1 MVVITVNAN
10 ILLDPALQALIR
22 TKKLPEL
29 LEMLFLASFA
39 DSDFPMCA
47 YLETFQRLVQSD
59 KASVK
64 EYPSNTLLELAK
76 VSNVWRD
83 DTDVLDLAGQLMLA
97 FKSQDDRFD
106 KFLTADKKT
115 AASYGQ
121 ICFDVIKV
129 TSDSKEEDII
139 NTRKAFATLF
149 ANLSVIPEFAD
160 SIQFSDNDEVFQL
173 LYRTVTSPDTAS
185 SAKGIA
191 YLMVGNFAYTE
202 QQARSLVS
210 AFPDIISH
218 VVQFLRTEKLSE
230 DNLQS
235 LQLVQNLLKNS
246 IVDEFVKRS
255 DGFLEVLERV
265 LTQQFYP
272 LFKSQAVAITGTI
285 LGNLG
290 EDDADK
296 INFLICQALAGVYQ
310 KEDNFEV
317 KSKIIG
323 AISRVSSVIAQ
334 NLPTKGGFA
343 DSAAKSIEL
352 AFDYSYS
359 TSQKPNDQWDLFN
372 LLKAL
377 KTLGVLSGN
386 NAQSQP
392 TILEYIES
400 NSHGERSER
409 IAYLL
414 STFSNQ
420 LTEYQRTLSESADE
434 EERGKGALVKGSV
447 MNLAYLASKV
457 QSNQGEKY
465 SSEIIDACQTA
476 INNSALLATPTE
488 H

>member
-1 MVVITVNAN
+1 VLIYY
-10 ILLDPALQALIR
+10 ILDPALKALIS
-22 TKKLPEL
+22 TKRLSQLFETL
-29 LEMLFLASFA
+29 LAVSLADA
-39 DSDFPMCA
+39 DFQV
-47 YLETFQRLVQSD
+47 YTYIETFQRLIQSD

-64 EYPSNTLLELAK
+64 EYPNNTLLKLAELSK
-76 VSNVWRD
+76 VLMD
-83 DTDVLDLAGQLMLA
+83 DTDALGLIGQLMLA

-106 KFLTADKKT
+106 TFLTADKKT
-115 AASYGQ
+115 AAMYGQ
-121 ICFDVIKV
+121 ICFDVIH
-129 TSDSKEEDII
+129 TTNDSKEEDII
-139 NTRKAFATLF
+139 NIRKTFATLF

-160 SIQFSDNDEVFQL
+160 SIQFSDNDAVFQL
-173 LYRTVTSPDTAS
+173 LYQTVISKDTAS

-191 YLMVGNFAYTE
+191 YLMIGNFAYTE
-202 QQARSLVS
+202 QQSQSLVS

-246 IVDEFVKRS
+246 IVDEFVKKS
-255 DGFLEVLERV
+255 DVFLEVLERV

-272 LFKSQAVAITGTI
+272 LFKAQAVAITGTI

-296 INFLICQALAGVYQ
+296 IDFLVCQALAGVYQ
-310 KEDNFEV
+310 KDDNFEIRG
-317 KSKIIG
+317 KIIG

-334 NLPTKGGFA
+334 NLSSKDGFA
-343 DSAAKSIEL
+343 DSAAKSIDL

-359 TSQKPNDQWDLFN
+359 TSQKSNDQWDLFN

-377 KTLGVLSGN
+377 KTLGVLSEN
-386 NAQSQP
+386 NAHNQP
-392 TILEYIES
+392 AILEYIERS
-400 NSHGERSER
+400 AHTERSEH

-420 LTEYQRTLSESADE
+420 LTDYQKTLSQSHNE
-434 EERGKGALVKGSV
+434 EERGKGALVKGSI
-447 MNLAYLASKV
+447 MNLAYLASKI

-476 INNSALLATPTE
+476 INNSALLATPIQY
-488 H
+488 